1 MARGIWQN
9 NLLKIFLTR
18 SCLGS
23 FFRPLLYSPEEWI
36 HYSFVEP
43 LTELSNVIV
52 KMRESRAKA
61 IAYYW
66 LIEVPRNLFEELF
79 FPDEAD
85 HSLCH
90 LLTYAQRTNAEG
102 IAYLT
107 QSYALSYLEHALVR
121 DCSFQ
126 KELETTVADLQEIL
140 ASLHGRENQV
150 AHYCEIFRGKQLDGL
165 IDSNGYDL
173 HYFYAKEI
181 LSTLTSGLDID
192 EILRSESAQIH
203 TLAMFGPRKL
213 RNAKN
218 TTLRMLTAKGRN
230 LAHSGLE

>member
-18 SCLGS
+18 SCLGT

-66 LIEVPRNLFEELF
+66 LIEVPRILFEELF

-126 KELETTVADLQEIL
+126 KELVTTVADLQEIV
-140 ASLHGRENQV
+140 ASLHGVENQV
-150 AHYCEIFRGKQLDGL
+150 AHYCEIFRDKQLDGL
-165 IDSNGYDL
+165 LDSNGYDL
-173 HYFYAKEI
+173 HYFYAQEI
-181 LSTLTSGLDID
+181 LSTLTSDLDID
-192 EILRSESAQIH
+192 EILRFESAQIH

-213 RNAKN
+213 RNAKK
-218 TTLRMLTAKGRN
+218 TTMRMLDTGKIDN
-230 LAHSGLE
+230 TFT